1 MARVSLANH
10 ARLLWLTLRGGLTQ
24 FAGRAGSHKLLHIGA
39 LSLAS
44 DRLLISP
51 QDLRT
56 ADTTRA
62 SEFYSGRFSF
72 VGKVVISD
80 GRSIF
85 EMQPPS
91 EDWAIALYGFG
102 WLRHLHAADSGITRA
117 NARALIDEWIALQGG
132 WHRLSWRPDIL
143 SRRVMSWLCH
153 APLILA
159 DADPRFY
166 RRFVRSLVRQAR
178 HLRRT
183 AGNARRGGARLQA
196 STALC
201 YAALCILS
209 QGRHIKSA
217 TARLKIDLDRQILP
231 DGGHIGRDPGAAIE
245 LLMDLLPLRQTY
257 VSRNIAPP
265 PALIAAIERMMPMLR
280 FFRHTD
286 GDLAR
291 FNGMG
296 QTSID
301 SLSTLLAY
309 DDTYGTPLSN
319 ATHSGYQRIEA
330 AGNVL
335 IMDTGRAPPLE
346 FALEAHAGCLSFE
359 LSSSRQNLIV
369 VNSGVP
375 TIARDEWRPV
385 ARATAAHSTVTFN
398 EQSSAEFGDSPSI
411 RGVLGGVPLLG
422 GPTKVTV
429 TREERAGATV
439 LRASHDGYAGRY
451 GIIHERRLVFHADG
465 TRLEGEDLFLA
476 ADGSVD
482 IPGDHDRFA
491 VRFHLHPSIK
501 PTMLT
506 DGKGVMLM
514 APNKEVWN
522 FHARVDRVEI
532 EDSVYLAAP
541 EGPRRS
547 TQMVI
552 RGQAHRAP
560 RVLWTLTQAAAPAGR
575 RPREQEPLLPL

>member
-1 MARVSLANH
+1 MARVSIANH
-10 ARLLWLTLRGGLTQ
+10 ARLMWLTVRGGLMQ
-24 FAGRAGSHKLLHIGA
+24 FAGRASSHSLLHMNV

-56 ADTTRA
+56 ADVTRA
-62 SEFYSGRFSF
+62 AEFYAGRFAF

-85 EMQPPS
+85 EMDPPS
-91 EDWAIALYGFG
+91 EDWATALYGFG

-132 WHRLSWRPDIL
+132 WHKLAWRPDVL
-143 SRRVMSWLCH
+143 SRRVISWLCH
-153 APLILA
+153 APLILG

-166 RRFVRSLVRQAR
+166 RRFVRSLVRQVR
-178 HLRRT
+178 YLRRT
-183 AGNARRGGARLQA
+183 AGDARRGVARLQA

-201 YAALCILS
+201 YAALCVAS

-257 VSRNIAPP
+257 LSRNVAPP
-265 PALIAAIERMMPMLR
+265 SALISAIERMMPMLR

-286 GDLAR
+286 SSLAH

-296 QTSID
+296 VTPIE

-309 DDTYGTPLSN
+309 DDTHGTPLSN
-319 ATHSGYQRIEA
+319 ASHAGYQRLEA
-330 AGNVL
+330 AGSVV
-335 IMDTGRAPPLE
+335 IMDTGRTPPLE
-346 FALEAHAGCLSFE
+346 FALEAHAGCLAFE
-359 LSSSRQNLIV
+359 LSSPRQNLIV
-369 VNSGVP
+369 VNCGM
-375 TIARDEWRPV
+375 TATGRDEWRPV
-385 ARATAAHSTVTFN
+385 ARATASHSTVTFN
-398 EQSSAEFGDSPSI
+398 EQSSADFGDSPSI
-411 RGVLGGVPLLG
+411 RAVLGGVPLLG

-429 TREERAGATV
+429 TREQRAGATV
-439 LRASHDGYAGRY
+439 LRASHDGYAGRF
-451 GIIHERRLVFHADG
+451 GIIHERRLIFHVDG
-465 TRLEGEDLFLA
+465 TRLEGEDLFFA
-476 ADGSVD
+476 ADGS
-482 IPGDHDRFA
+482 PQLTGQHDHFA

-501 PTMLT
+501 ATMLT

-522 FHARVDRVEI
+522 FHARVDRVDLE
-532 EDSVYLAAP
+532 ESVYLAAT
-541 EGPRRS
+541 EGPRRT

-560 RVLWTLTQAAAPAGR
+560 RVLWSLTQAATPAGR